1 VDASGAAYLT
11 GETWSY
17 NFPTTPGAFQ
27 TQQGLGFCDWPPVV
41 CPDAFVTQLNPRGNG
56 LVYATYLGGA
66 NRDYG
71 YAIALDATGAA
82 YITGHTYGDFP
93 VTPGAFQTTFGGDR
107 DAFVTKLNATGSA
120 LGYSTYLGGD
130 WDDYGE
136 GITVDATGS
145 AYAVGFTRSPSFP
158 TTAGAFQPTCGG
170 GYLVPCED
178 AFVTKLNLMGSG
190 LVYSTFLGGED
201 TEAADGVAV
210 DRDGEA
216 YITGDTQSM
225 HFPTTPGAF
234 QTNLAGSYDVFVTKL
249 NASGTGLIYST
260 FLGGNNYE
268 RGTSITV
275 DASGAAFIT
284 GITGSSNFPIT
295 PGAFQTIHR
304 GGDDAFVLKL
314 NATGSGLVYS
324 TFLGGNQW
332 DDSQAITG
340 DTSGVATVTGLTR
353 SSDFPTTPGAF
364 QTTCG
369 GGSCYP
375 YNDAFV
381 TKLNASGSALVYSTF
396 LGGTG
401 SDTGRGVAVDTNGV
415 AYITGSTWSDDF
427 PVTPGA
433 FQTTPQGSV
442 DSFVTKLE
450 MTLTP
455 RLYLPLI
462 LNGG

>member
-1 VDASGAAYLT
+1 MGWGALCGAVSGGGPGAERGGGALGLAAAGGGYAIAVDASGAAYLT

-27 TQQGLGFCDWPPVV
+27 TQQGLGFCSWPPVV

-107 DAFVTKLNATGSA
+107 DAFVTKLNASGS
-120 LGYSTYLGGD
+120 
-130 WDDYGE
+130 
-136 GITVDATGS
+136 
-145 AYAVGFTRSPSFP
+145 
-158 TTAGAFQPTCGG
+158 
-170 GYLVPCED
+170 
-178 AFVTKLNLMGSG
+178 
-190 LVYSTFLGGED
+190 
-201 TEAADGVAV
+201 
-210 DRDGEA
+210 
-216 YITGDTQSM
+216 
-225 HFPTTPGAF
+225 
-234 QTNLAGSYDVFVTKL
+234 
-249 NASGTGLIYST
+249 GLIYST
-260 FLGGNNYE
+260 F
-268 RGTSITV
+268 
-275 DASGAAFIT
+275 
-284 GITGSSNFPIT
+284 P
-295 PGAFQTIHR
+295 
-304 GGDDAFVLKL
+304 
-314 NATGSGLVYS
+314 
-324 TFLGGNQW
+324 GGNQW
-332 DDSQAITG
+332 DDSWAITV
-340 DTSGVATVTGLTR
+340 DTSGAAHVTGFTR

-381 TKLNASGSALVYSTF
+381 TKLNAAGSALVYSTF

-401 SDTGRGVAVDTNGV
+401 SDAGLGVAVDTNGV